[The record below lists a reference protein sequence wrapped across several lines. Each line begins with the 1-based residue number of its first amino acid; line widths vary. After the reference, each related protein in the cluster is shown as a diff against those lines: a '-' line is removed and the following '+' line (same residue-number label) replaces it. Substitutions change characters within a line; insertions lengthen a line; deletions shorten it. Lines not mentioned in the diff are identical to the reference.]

1 MIHGLD
7 WAAAAAFGLLLVLV
21 LTRTAVAELGTVERG
36 VLRRFDFGAGAAVV
50 ALVAVLAARVLAQ
63 L

>member
-21 LTRTAVAELGTVERG
+21 LARTAVAELGTVERPT
-36 VLRRFDFGAGAAVV
+36 LRRFDFGAGAAVV